1 MTVFDMDSHLREE
14 YFLDEVYRLDGKFAH
29 LTPVRL
35 SPDRSVRS
43 KFKHELSPWPR
54 EVSQHFEHGIVYD
67 ESANWNGGEIARR
80 QVGGYDMK
88 RRLADNEKEGVDVQF
103 LFPTQLSIP
112 TYAAGELG
120 SALSHAYN
128 GWVRKLV
135 AGYEEKLW
143 PVGVVPWGHPQGMV
157 AELRRCVKE
166 LGFRAIH
173 LTPYT
178 HTHTIDHPDFEPFY
192 AEAEKLDVPLML
204 HPNSYGE
211 LINRYDNF
219 FAMHVLGRP
228 FNCTAGLVAL
238 VTGGVFERHPKLRVA
253 FFECSA
259 EWILYWMHRM
269 DDDYGRMKNGFT
281 PKIARTPSDY
291 VKRNCYVTC
300 EADEPLLAHAIEQFS
315 EDRVMMA
322 TDYPHFDSEY
332 PGTLHELLART
343 DITQKQKDK
352 ITSANAREFLRL

>member
-1 MTVFDMDSHLREE
+1 MQVFDMDSHLREE
-14 YFLDEVYRLDGKFAH
+14 YFLDEVYRLEGKFAH

-35 SPDRSVRS
+35 SQDRNLRAR
-43 KFKHELSPWPR
+43 FRHELSPWPK
-54 EVSQHFEHGIVYD
+54 EVAEHFNHSVVYD

-80 QVGGYDMK
+80 QVGGYDMA
-88 RRLADNEKEGVDVQF
+88 RRIADNDKEGVDVQF
-103 LFPTQLSIP
+103 LFPTQIGIP
-112 TYAAGELG
+112 TYAEGELG
-120 SALSHAYN
+120 SALCRAYN
-128 GWVRKLV
+128 SWVKRLV
-135 AGYEEKLW
+135 KGYDEKLW
-143 PVGVVPWGHPQGMV
+143 PVGMVPWGHPEGMV
-157 AELRRCVKE
+157 AELRHCVTA
-166 LGFRAIH
+166 LGFKAIH

-178 HTHTIDHPDFEPFY
+178 HRHTIDQAVFEPFY
-192 AEAEKLDVPLML
+192 AEAAKLDVPLML

-238 VTGGVFERHPKLRVA
+238 VTGGVFERHPDLRVA

-269 DDDYGRMKNGFT
+269 DDDYKRMKNGFA
-281 PKIARTPSDY
+281 PKIARAPSDY
-291 VKRNCYVTC
+291 IKRNCYVTC
-300 EADEPLLAHAIEQFS
+300 EADERLLAHALEEFS
-315 EDRVMMA
+315 EDRVLLA

-332 PGTLHELLART
+332 PGTVHELLART

-352 ITSANAREFLRL
+352 IASANAREFLRL